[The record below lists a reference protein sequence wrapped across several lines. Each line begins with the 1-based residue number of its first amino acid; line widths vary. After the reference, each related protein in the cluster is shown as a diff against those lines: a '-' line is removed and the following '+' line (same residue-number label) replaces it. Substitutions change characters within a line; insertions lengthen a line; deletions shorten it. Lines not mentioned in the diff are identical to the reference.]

1 MIAEKFA
8 GEGCN
13 VAINYMASKDAAQQL
28 AERLGKQHGIKTAL
42 LQGV

>member
-28 AERLGKQHGIKTAL
+28 AERIGKQYGIKTAL